1 MKELR
6 FAQYVKELQRV
17 KTLTREEE
25 ARLWRAYKV
34 DDDEDARRQLIEAYQ
49 PLVFKQALPYR
60 NLQNI
65 MDVVQEGT
73 VGLIEAVEHYEWERG
88 VAFSLF
94 AIHRIRGRML
104 EFLNKEGHSDSPCM
118 DAVLDEGGSTYKE
131 NLMDTS
137 PTVAEQAESHELVGR
152 LRRAMERLPAK
163 EKTVLENVYLGSRDV
178 QTVADDME
186 ISPGHVYRLQKTG
199 IRRIRGMLARFMQ
212 NW

>member
-1 MKELR
+1 
-6 FAQYVKELQRV
+6 
-17 KTLTREEE
+17 
-25 ARLWRAYKV
+25 
-34 DDDEDARRQLIEAYQ
+34 
-49 PLVFKQALPYR
+49 
-60 NLQNI
+60 
-65 MDVVQEGT
+65 
-73 VGLIEAVEHYEWERG
+73 
-88 VAFSLF
+88 
-94 AIHRIRGRML
+94 
-104 EFLNKEGHSDSPCM
+104 M
-118 DAVLDEGGSTYKE
+118 DAMLDEGGITYKE

-178 QTVADDME
+178 QAVADDME

>member
-1 MKELR
+1 MGLR
-6 FAQYVKELQRV
+6 FAQYVEELQGV
-17 KTLTREEE
+17 KPLTREEE
-25 ARLWRAYKV
+25 VNLWQAYKIGG
-34 DDDEDARRQLIEAYQ
+34 DENARRQLIEAYQ

-60 NLQNI
+60 SLQNI

-73 VGLIEAVEHYEWERG
+73 VGLIEAVERYDPQRG

-104 EFLNKEGHSDSPCM
+104 DFLQKEGASDSPCM
-118 DAVLDEGGSTYKE
+118 DAMLDEGGSTYKD

-137 PTVAEQAESHELVGR
+137 PTVAEQAESHELLGR
-152 LRRAMERLPAK
+152 IHRAMERLPAK
-163 EKTVLENVYLGSRDV
+163 EKAVLENVYLASRDV
-178 QTVADDME
+178 QAVAEDME

>member
-1 MKELR
+1 MGLR
-6 FAQYVKELQRV
+6 FAQYVEELQRV
-17 KTLTREEE
+17 KPLERAAELQ
-25 ARLWRAYKV
+25 LWRAYKV
-34 DDDEDARRQLIEAYQ
+34 SGDEDARRQLIEAYQ

-60 NLQNI
+60 SMQNI

-73 VGLIEAVEHYEWERG
+73 VGLIEAVERYDPERG

-104 EFLNKEGHSDSPCM
+104 DFLQKEGASDSPCM
-118 DAVLDEGGSTYKE
+118 DAMLEDGGSTYKE
-131 NLMDTS
+131 NLMDTA
-137 PTVAEQAESHELVGR
+137 PTVAEQVESHELVGR
-152 LRRAMERLPAK
+152 LHRAMERLPAK
-163 EKTVLENVYLGSRDV
+163 EKAVLENVYLASRDV
-178 QTVADDME
+178 QAVAEDME